1 MAKGRAALALQRG
14 GIDDKLKV
22 ELEARKR
29 AQATPGAEL
38 TDAQLDQL
46 ALESGPRVD
55 PTEDLNIN
63 LPTEDLQER
72 MVGGYN
78 VGPEGDLALAA
89 PSTREQVGQ
98 AMRATS
104 SLTPYAEEIQQ
115 TPMRTPEGQLI
126 PPSIG
131 TAEVVAAQ
139 DEEFSNQYTPPTI
152 DYSFETG
159 EALQS
164 QFPAQ
169 GTNKSVFNNISNTG
183 IRLQAALNR
192 QGLPA
197 LQSND
202 PVAIE
207 FQQEMIKA
215 GVIDPESRQFTNTGG
230 NALAVTLLEVFKGEQ
245 DIKDKL
251 ALNEQDPDS
260 SSEIE
265 TAEDFFEGL
274 GFDIDEEGAVPLSV
288 KTEINPEYQRGQL
301 ANSLVN
307 KLSPNPQQLPSG
319 AMAGFGGVELSPR
332 VRAFADTVLWSAIQD
347 MGFIEPITIDNR
359 KTYRMS
365 QSGLTFYNSAREV
378 LVDLNPGNVR
388 KPSLSPQI
396 EGVGLHH
403 YLAQGFKKV
412 GNAAIK
418 SRRANDDSVQRK
430 VLDTMGRMGNTLD
443 KTTTNIMKVMINSIV
458 NFSVAPNGKITL
470 LAPSVGDPTR
480 GFATFNGQMDNR
492 LFSTLPAA
500 KALGLDESKWME
512 HYTKA
517 LLRVDDETAKAE
529 ANAIMAM
536 KARKLARNY
545 VAAEEFQDK
554 VFYFPVAYASS
565 NERYMYRNIVLN
577 PQDDKIVRNILRSPR
592 KTIVDVSKTTL
603 DSEIMQD
610 FLYSLGEALLTTDDV
625 LYYTGKR
632 LAPKNMTMREITKVM
647 QIAVTQEPKN
657 DSPYTRWLRNGS
669 RWKAMSQSNPKLIKF
684 DNDMKA
690 FDDPESWGDQVRAYI
705 DFANYHTAKL
715 NNKRIGAGN
724 IRRQYPGAEISESKY
739 YIPQADESPESE
751 RLTQLLEDAKLSG
764 NPDAIQQAEQQI
776 AAQLGLI
783 RKPIEETASTRFEIT
798 VGAKADGRQSGMA
811 IQAAQRR
818 DIDLSKKVGIIF
830 NDEENVIPE
839 GDIRAKFN
847 ANFKA
852 EAITGAAFVG
862 QRELK
867 KDFWGD
873 EVIKLLD
880 SQNDKSTLE
889 KMLSRTP
896 LMEHSYGKSAKF
908 NYETVMKILN
918 STGFGQQVLEL
929 AKYSRI
935 DGYAATPED
944 PNGYRGLVEDFNS
957 LIRNALTTTL
967 DNIDHQ
973 KVLQDVGIGWA
984 LLGGETP
991 RFYGPLGN
999 VVFIGGKER
1008 VGTGEMINVPL
1019 PDFPEGY
1026 PIELKKTRSS
1036 GSLRPARTSKQFD
1049 IETLKNVKRNPDP
1062 YGYQVR
1068 YQLPVLVIQ
1077 AIDAAIMARS
1087 ILEVNE
1093 NKKEPKWGYFIHD
1106 AIVSDVRGIR
1116 DYRGAYNRNFKKIA
1130 INPNGMGHNA
1140 FQGVYEALQDGLRSH
1155 VKTLLSPEAPTSYT
1169 LNQSN
1174 EYKALHDQLA
1184 KLDAERAAG
1193 KGLNEFQARWYSIAK
1208 ANGWKGSNSVV
1219 TKSQLAEII
1228 KGYFASYA
1236 IASRLKGI
1244 AKLDKEVEDRY
1255 LSKIPKDISNM

>member
-1 MAKGRAALALQRG
+1 
-14 GIDDKLKV
+14 
-22 ELEARKR
+22 
-29 AQATPGAEL
+29 
-38 TDAQLDQL
+38 
-46 ALESGPRVD
+46 
-55 PTEDLNIN
+55 
-63 LPTEDLQER
+63 
-72 MVGGYN
+72 
-78 VGPEGDLALAA
+78 
-89 PSTREQVGQ
+89 
-98 AMRATS
+98 
-104 SLTPYAEEIQQ
+104 
-115 TPMRTPEGQLI
+115 
-126 PPSIG
+126 
-131 TAEVVAAQ
+131 
-139 DEEFSNQYTPPTI
+139 
-152 DYSFETG
+152 
-159 EALQS
+159 
-164 QFPAQ
+164 
-169 GTNKSVFNNISNTG
+169 
-183 IRLQAALNR
+183 
-192 QGLPA
+192 
-197 LQSND
+197 
-202 PVAIE
+202 
-207 FQQEMIKA
+207 
-215 GVIDPESRQFTNTGG
+215 
-230 NALAVTLLEVFKGEQ
+230 
-245 DIKDKL
+245 
-251 ALNEQDPDS
+251 
-260 SSEIE
+260 
-265 TAEDFFEGL
+265 
-274 GFDIDEEGAVPLSV
+274 
-288 KTEINPEYQRGQL
+288 
-301 ANSLVN
+301 
-307 KLSPNPQQLPSG
+307 
-319 AMAGFGGVELSPR
+319 
-332 VRAFADTVLWSAIQD
+332 
-347 MGFIEPITIDNR
+347 
-359 KTYRMS
+359 
-365 QSGLTFYNSAREV
+365 
-378 LVDLNPGNVR
+378 
-388 KPSLSPQI
+388 
-396 EGVGLHH
+396 
-403 YLAQGFKKV
+403 
-412 GNAAIK
+412 
-418 SRRANDDSVQRK
+418 
-430 VLDTMGRMGNTLD
+430 
-443 KTTTNIMKVMINSIV
+443 
-458 NFSVAPNGKITL
+458 
-470 LAPSVGDPTR
+470 
-480 GFATFNGQMDNR
+480 
-492 LFSTLPAA
+492 
-500 KALGLDESKWME
+500 
-512 HYTKA
+512 
-517 LLRVDDETAKAE
+517 
-529 ANAIMAM
+529 
-536 KARKLARNY
+536 
-545 VAAEEFQDK
+545 
-554 VFYFPVAYASS
+554 
-565 NERYMYRNIVLN
+565 
-577 PQDDKIVRNILRSPR
+577 
-592 KTIVDVSKTTL
+592 
-603 DSEIMQD
+603 
-610 FLYSLGEALLTTDDV
+610 
-625 LYYTGKR
+625 
-632 LAPKNMTMREITKVM
+632 
-647 QIAVTQEPKN
+647 
-657 DSPYTRWLRNGS
+657 
-669 RWKAMSQSNPKLIKF
+669 MSQSNPKLIKF

-705 DFANYHTAKL
+705 DFANYDTAKL
-715 NNKRIGAGN
+715 NNKRTGASD

-751 RLTQLLEDAKLSG
+751 RLTQMLEDAKLSG
-764 NPDAIQQAEQQI
+764 DPDAIQQAEQQI

-935 DGYAATPED
+935 EGYAATAED

-957 LIRNALTTTL
+957 LIRNALTATL

-1019 PDFPEGY
+1019 PDFSEGY

-1130 INPNGMGHNA
+1130 INPNGM
-1140 FQGVYEALQDGLRSH
+1140 
-1155 VKTLLSPEAPTSYT
+1155 
-1169 LNQSN
+1169 
-1174 EYKALHDQLA
+1174 
-1184 KLDAERAAG
+1184 
-1193 KGLNEFQARWYSIAK
+1193 
-1208 ANGWKGSNSVV
+1208 
-1219 TKSQLAEII
+1219 
-1228 KGYFASYA
+1228 
-1236 IASRLKGI
+1236 
-1244 AKLDKEVEDRY
+1244 
-1255 LSKIPKDISNM
+1255 